1 MHRAEQ
7 PKEGGSALCITL
19 DTFSRFCAFSFVRFV
34 SRPSDVYYFLSCMLI
49 LVASKNQ
56 YPATLVSTFVCVCV
70 FFNRCSGRADVPTK
84 QSAACFRNLVKSNLV
99 LFQLSLAACDALRF
113 TKTRTGGTGIGYFY
127 ELALSHTGRC
137 SRSVFYPHSSWCCS
151 LQGRLEVNNF
161 AV

>member
-56 YPATLVSTFVCVCV
+56 YPVTLVSTFVCVCV
-70 FFNRCSGRADVPTK
+70 CVFFFIVVLVGRMCPPNKA
-84 QSAACFRNLVKSNLV
+84 L
-99 LFQLSLAACDALRF
+99 LAF
-113 TKTRTGGTGIGYFY
+113 GT
-127 ELALSHTGRC
+127 L
-137 SRSVFYPHSSWCCS
+137 
-151 LQGRLEVNNF
+151 
-161 AV
+161 